1 MLKKIN
7 YFFQA
12 IFVYSFF
19 LIGYVIGIRLS
30 RFLFSFLFLLLG
42 PLFKS
47 KKTIDKNLKIFSSKI
62 SNVNNKKIINEMW
75 KNYGMTFIEYVF
87 LNKLRKNKNH
97 VNIRGQDYLTDV
109 MKDKKPVIF
118 VSGHFANFELMSME
132 ITKTNIQLATI
143 YRPLNNMFLNPLM
156 EFLRK
161 KYVCKSQIKKGI
173 NGVRDAINF
182 IKKDYSIALMIDQR
196 VSEGEMIKFFDKYAL
211 TTTLPAQLA
220 IKFNLK
226 IIPVFIERT
235 KENNFNI
242 EFQRPLDSKNF
253 KNKILL
259 SIELNKTLEKM
270 IIKNPYQWIWTHNR
284 WK

>member
-132 ITKTNIQLATI
+132 ITKSNIQLATI

-182 IKKDYSIALMIDQR
+182 IKKII
-196 VSEGEMIKFFDKYAL
+196 
-211 TTTLPAQLA
+211 QL
-220 IKFNLK
+220 
-226 IIPVFIERT
+226 
-235 KENNFNI
+235 
-242 EFQRPLDSKNF
+242 
-253 KNKILL
+253 
-259 SIELNKTLEKM
+259 
-270 IIKNPYQWIWTHNR
+270 H
-284 WK
+284 